1 MVELVESIIQ
11 TPRMSKQGI
20 VKIEVDKNDT
30 LRLRWTANGKRQA
43 KSLGCKD
50 TTFNRKVALSKAMEI
65 EIDILSGTFDS
76 TLDKYRFTELK
87 PSSGCL
93 VQFPVS
99 TTSTIPLLNL
109 WDAYTNYRQPMVSP
123 TTINTTYKRVRN
135 HLLNCP
141 YKALEDG
148 VKVKQYLLSSTTP
161 NTTKKVIV
169 QLNACCKWAI
179 QTKQCSSNPFDGLT
193 TDIKTVNKGTDN
205 IDPFTEEEIESIVKS
220 FQSSHY
226 YNYYTPF
233 VKFLFATGCRTGEA
247 IALRWSHVLST
258 RSRYQYVLFAENYT
272 QGIRKA
278 TKNNKSR
285 KFPVNDDLK
294 QLLEEQYE
302 ITGSNHY
309 ELVFPAPRTG
319 SEIDAH
325 NFLTRAWK
333 SVLSNV
339 GVRYRPQYNTRHTF
353 ASHAIEKGVSVP
365 QTAKWI
371 GDSSETVARYYA
383 GSLDSVLPPSIF

>member
-1 MVELVESIIQ
+1 MELERQSRMVKLAED
-11 TPRMSKQGI
+11 RG
-20 VKIEVDKNDT
+20 T
-30 LRLRWTANGKRQA
+30 LKLRWTHDNKRYSLA
-43 KSLGCKD
+43 LGCKD
-50 TTFNRKVALSKAMEI
+50 TPLNRKIGESKATEI
-65 EIDILSGTFDS
+65 EVDILTGRFDQ
-76 TLDKYRFTELK
+76 TLNKYRTNGK
-87 PSSGCL
+87 RDNVIPIHRSS
-93 VQFPVS
+93 VS
-99 TTSTIPLLNL
+99 LLEL
-109 WDAYTNYRQPMVSP
+109 WDAYTSYRSTTISP

-141 YKALEDG
+141 YKALEEG
-148 VKVKQYLLSSTTP
+148 VKVKEYLLSSTTP
-161 NTTKKVIV
+161 NTAKKVIV
-169 QLNACCKWAI
+169 QLNACCKWAV

-193 TDIKTVNKGTDN
+193 TDIKTVNKN
-205 IDPFTEEEIESIVKS
+205 VIDPFMEEEIESIVKG
-220 FQSSHY
+220 FQSNHY
-226 YNYYTPF
+226 YSYYTPF

-247 IALRWSHVLST
+247 IALRWSHVLSN
-258 RSRYQYVLFAENYT
+258 RSRYQYILFAENYT

-285 KFPVNDDLK
+285 KFPINDNLK
-294 QLLEEQYE
+294 QLLEEQFE
-302 ITGSNHY
+302 ISGSNRH

-383 GSLDSVLPPSIF
+383 GSLDSVLPPSII